1 MISYP
6 KFMPSKNSTLWC
18 SMRGLAAVYL
28 IAFCSFWVQI
38 DGLIGSNGIL
48 PAPTQFSRL
57 AANTSYFEF
66 PSLLLF
72 MPSDAGLHILCA
84 LGCVSAIFLAIDVL
98 SPIAAISAWAIYLS
112 LIHAGQV
119 FMSFQWDVL
128 LVEYGFLSIWICLWL
143 IYSNHKSLLSKICE
157 KLIYLSIVILTFKL
171 MFSSGIVKVFG
182 GGSWLDLTALKY
194 HFFTQP
200 IPGPF
205 SIWFH
210 QLPDSMLTFACAFTF
225 YLELL
230 VPFALLIPSK
240 SLRHMAAIQLIGL
253 QILFMLSGNFAFFN
267 LLSIVIMIPLLSL
280 NSSNQDYY
288 SHPQIALFKSFS
300 KIFFLITS
308 LVLILL
314 SLTNLKIIWNTCKL
328 ENLLPIAVSNKINKF
343 IESNHH
349 QQKMIK
355 PFLIANSYGLFA
367 RMTTQRPEIQIQ
379 ASLDGKIWKN
389 YEFKYKLNSLNQT
402 LRQVAPH
409 QPRLDWQMWFA
420 ALRGHFPNR
429 GWLPNFILRLLQ
441 GEKSVLNL
449 LESTPYK
456 QRPKFIRANLVLYE
470 FDTSNS
476 TQNIWK
482 MVDKKQFLRPVEIK
496 F

>member
-1 MISYP
+1 
-6 KFMPSKNSTLWC
+6 
-18 SMRGLAAVYL
+18 MRGLAAVYL

-72 MPSDAGLHILCA
+72 IPSDLGLHILCA
-84 LGCVSAIFLAIDVL
+84 LGCVSAIFLALDLL
-98 SPIAAISAWAIYLS
+98 SPIAAIGAWAMYLS
-112 LIHAGQV
+112 LIYAGQV
-119 FMSFQWDVL
+119 FMGFQWDVL

-143 IYSNHKSLLSKICE
+143 IYSNNKSLLSKICE
-157 KLIYLSIVILTFKL
+157 KLIYLSIIILVFKL
-171 MFSSGIVKVFG
+171 MFSSGIVKILG

-205 SIWFH
+205 SIRFH
-210 QLPDSMLTFACAFTF
+210 QLPDSVLTFACALTF

-230 VPFALLIPSK
+230 VPLALLIPSK

-253 QILFMLSGNFAFFN
+253 QVLFILSGNFAFFN
-267 LLSIVIMIPLLSL
+267 ILSIIIMIPLLSL
-280 NSSNQDYY
+280 TSSNDNYCCTQKNYL
-288 SHPQIALFKSFS
+288 IKGLS
-300 KIFFLITS
+300 KILFLITF
-308 LVLILL
+308 VILIVL
-314 SLTNLKIIWNTCKL
+314 SLINLSIVWNTCKL
-328 ENLLPIAVSNKINKF
+328 ENLLPRSL
-343 IESNHH
+343 S
-349 QQKMIK
+349 QKMNRLIEFNLHYHK
-355 PFLIANSYGLFA
+355 FSRPFLIANSYGLFA
-367 RMTTQRPEIQIQ
+367 RMTIQRPEIQIQ
-379 ASLDGKIWKN
+379 ASLDGKVWKN
-389 YEFKYKLNSLNQT
+389 YQFKYKLNSVNQR

-420 ALRGHFPNR
+420 ALRGNFTNR

-441 GEKSVLNL
+441 GKKSVTKL

-456 QRPKFIRANLVLYE
+456 QKPKFIRAILILYE
-470 FDTSNS
+470 FENSSS

-482 MVDKKQFLRPVEIK
+482 IVDKKLFLKPVEIK
-496 F
+496 